1 MKDSFK
7 FSLPKTRYTSSKKN
21 KIIYQKKNTKKYKIE
36 GRLKDYSKVELALY
50 TSISKW
56 NGRLPHHVVQLE
68 EHFCLFNT
76 IIYFLFSKL
85 CSF

>member
-1 MKDSFK
+1 MLHIFK
-7 FSLPKTRYTSSKKN
+7 EQR
-21 KIIYQKKNTKKYKIE
+21 IIYQKKKKTKKYKIK
-36 GRLKDYSKVELALY
+36 GRLKDYSKVELAFY

-56 NGRLPHHVVQLE
+56 NGRLAHRVVQLE

-76 IIYFLFSKL
+76 IIYFLFNKL